1 MVPSLNHPLRKR
13 PQRNLARPNIKS
25 RAVVVEQLL
34 KSERVLGEPRVG
46 PEALRVVGQGGTY
59 KSDVRQ
65 PRAGLEARR
74 RDDTFMKPR
83 QRERPLQADQRRLRD
98 QNLSLVE
105 GRRPVCF
112 S

>member
-1 MVPSLNHPLRKR
+1 MRKR
-13 PQRNLARPNIKS
+13 PQRGLARSNVPRNTL
-25 RAVVVEQLL
+25 VVEQLF
-34 KSERVLGEPRVG
+34 KSERVLREPRVG
-46 PEALRVVGQGGTY
+46 PEAVRVVGQGGAY
-59 KSDVRQ
+59 GSDVRQ
-65 PRAGLEARR
+65 PRAGLEARL

-83 QRERPLQADQRRLRD
+83 QRERPFQTDQRRLRD